1 MKKNY
6 RKPAMQAMKIQATSI
21 CQASVTSISSNA
33 ELRYGGGGNGDARA
47 KGRGSWDDEDLDF

>member
-6 RKPAMQAMKIQATSI
+6 KKPVMQVTEIRATSI

-33 ELRYGGGGNGDARA
+33 VLRYGGGGSGDARA